1 MSSKKK
7 FVDVRV
13 TSAFVVAGAIMKPG
27 ETLNDVPMS
36 DAKALEKRGKVKLL
50 GYASDPA
57 DSDLSELNVAEL
69 ETIAAEFDIDGADR
83 MKKAQLV
90 AAIEKAEAQ

>member
-50 GYASDPA
+50 GSSDDDGDSEYAAMTVP
-57 DSDLSELNVAEL
+57 ELKELAE
-69 ETIAAEFDIDGADR
+69 AEGIEGFDK
-83 MKKAQLV
+83 MKKAKLI
-90 AAIEKAEAQ
+90 AALEAAEEE